1 MLDEKS
7 ILKKLKAGDMAAI
20 DAIYNSYS
28 KKLYSFSFSL
38 LKDHAQSE
46 DLVQDVFVT
55 LWEKR
60 VQINPDLNFENYL
73 FTICYNSVRKFFR
86 RKNIEHK
93 VKDYLLKNSP
103 ESIPETANTVIYNE
117 LMDMVESAVEKLPP
131 RRKLVYKLSRQEY
144 MQIKEIAESLSI
156 SSRTAECHLYKALS
170 FIKQELDKASLL
182 SFLFF
187 HLFIV

>member
-1 MLDEKS
+1 MS
-7 ILKKLKAGDMAAI
+7 AI
-20 DAIYNSYS
+20 DAIYHSYS
-28 KKLYSFSFSL
+28 KKLYSFTFGL
-38 LKDHAQSE
+38 LKDHNQSE

-55 LWEKR
+55 IWEKR
-60 VQINPDLNFENYL
+60 DQINPDLKFENYL
-73 FTICYNSVRKFFR
+73 FTICYNSARKFFR

-93 VKDYLLKNSP
+93 VKEYLLRNSP
-103 ESIPETANTVIYNE
+103 VSIPETANAVIYNE
-117 LMDMVESAVEKLPP
+117 LMEMVETAVEKLPP

-182 SFLFF
+182 SLLYFY
-187 HLFIV
+187 LFIV